1 MRRWM
6 ISLSRDSS
14 LYIWSLSLGHWGF
27 LVSWSILD
35 SRIKVSTLGDY
46 KGGFGCPWMYFEKKR
61 RTLGHGDSVGGIL
74 SFGRARVCWLILARA
89 SWVAGFFPS
98 LERRLCMD
106 VHLHSLSIYVCVCCV
121 IFPAGRI
128 LYILQIWFHHFVFL
142 GWLFLAL
149 NCFVDLTH
157 LRGNC

>member
-98 LERRLCMD
+98 LERRLWYGCTSWFIE
-106 VHLHSLSIYVCVCCV
+106 HIYMCVCERERDFQLTTYYIYCRFDF
-121 IFPAGRI
+121 II
-128 LYILQIWFHHFVFL
+128 LSSWDGYF
-142 GWLFLAL
+142 
-149 NCFVDLTH
+149 
-157 LRGNC
+157 